1 VLALIV
7 PAPEGLSPEGKR
19 AAAVVLLMSVWW
31 ITEAVDIP
39 LTSLLPLILFP
50 ALGILPSSD
59 VAPYYTDQ
67 IIFLFLGGF
76 IVALAIQRWNLHR
89 RIALHTIRRVGMRP
103 TRIILGVMLATA
115 FLSMWMSNTACSMMM
130 FPIGMALVVQ
140 LATRPGEGP
149 DATVIQNFGSVLML
163 SIAYAASVGGIG
175 TLIGTPTN
183 LVLAGATRN
192 LFPDAPEIGFLQWMT
207 VGVPLVVVFLP
218 ILWFY
223 LCRFGAAVP
232 IHKIV
237 FPGSETIVDDEL
249 RRMGRI
255 TREEKQVLAVWVLM
269 AGLWIFRNP
278 IELGQVR
285 LPGWSQLFGRPAFLH
300 DATVAVA
307 MALLLCVIPVKHPR
321 RVENSVELATRL
333 MDWPTIRYGV
343 PWGILFLF
351 GGGFALAGGMEATGL
366 STWLGGLLG
375 RLGGIP
381 PVLLILV
388 TCFGVV
394 LLSEVASNTATA
406 IMAMPVLAAT
416 AVQMGVHP
424 HVLMIAATIAAS
436 YGFML
441 PVATP
446 PNAIVYSSG
455 WIRAPQM
462 ARAGLVL
469 DLLGVIMVTILI
481 YAVAMP
487 MLGITFGALPDWA
500 R

>member
-1 VLALIV
+1 
-7 PAPEGLSPEGKR
+7 
-19 AAAVVLLMSVWW
+19 
-31 ITEAVDIP
+31 
-39 LTSLLPLILFP
+39 LFP
-50 ALGILPSSD
+50 
-59 VAPYYTDQ
+59 
-67 IIFLFLGGF
+67 
-76 IVALAIQRWNLHR
+76 
-89 RIALHTIRRVGMRP
+89 
-103 TRIILGVMLATA
+103 
-115 FLSMWMSNTACSMMM
+115 
-130 FPIGMALVVQ
+130 
-140 LATRPGEGP
+140 E
-149 DATVIQNFGSVLML
+149 
-163 SIAYAASVGGIG
+163 
-175 TLIGTPTN
+175 
-183 LVLAGATRN
+183 
-192 LFPDAPEIGFLQWMT
+192 APEIGFLQWMT
-207 VGVPLVVVFLP
+207 IGFPLVIVFLP
-218 ILWFY
+218 ILWLY

-232 IHKIV
+232 VDKIV

-249 RRMGRI
+249 RKMGRI
-255 TREEKQVLAVWVLM
+255 TREEKHVLAVWVLM
-269 AGLWIFRNP
+269 AGLWIFRSP
-278 IELGQVR
+278 IVLGPVR
-285 LPGWSQLFGRPAFLH
+285 IPGWSQLFGEPAFLH
-300 DATVAVA
+300 DATVAMA
-307 MALLLCVIPVKHPR
+307 MALLLCMIPVKHPR
-321 RVENSVELATRL
+321 QVENSKVPATHL
-333 MDWPTIRYGV
+333 MDWPSIRYGV

-366 STWLGGLLG
+366 STWLGGLLE

-406 IMAMPVLAAT
+406 IMAMPILAAT

-424 HVLMIAATIAAS
+424 YVLMIAATIAAS

-462 ARAGLVL
+462 ARAGVVL

-481 YAVAMP
+481 YSVAMP